1 MNVVYPH
8 GVYGKLVEGYGRIE
22 MSRAKSIG
30 YVLLGGW
37 SGRRLLA
44 LLLLGAV
51 LVCHGFFGASH
62 QIHKTPNPDTLPV
75 TGHAS
80 PAGMQEAD
88 EGLFT
93 GVHSDL
99 GLDAMAYAA
108 VLLAL
113 SLGALAW
120 LLAGARAR
128 IAVSVTPPAGG
139 RFPRLVPHP
148 ARGPTP
154 AVLQVFRL

>member
-1 MNVVYPH
+1 M
-8 GVYGKLVEGYGRIE
+8 EGYEQIG
-22 MSRAKSIG
+22 MPRAKSIG
-30 YVLLGGW
+30 SALGGW
-37 SGRRLLA
+37 SRRRLLA
-44 LLLLGAV
+44 LLLLAAV

-62 QIHKTPNPDTLPV
+62 QIHQTSNADTLPV
-75 TGHAS
+75 AGHAS
-80 PAGMQEAD
+80 HAGMQEAD
-88 EGLFT
+88 EGRFT
-93 GVHSDL
+93 GVSHSDL

-113 SLGALAW
+113 SLGALLW
-120 LLAGARAR
+120 LLGSARAR
-128 IAVSVTPPAGG
+128 IAILVRPPAGG

>member
-1 MNVVYPH
+1 MEGH
-8 GVYGKLVEGYGRIE
+8 GQIE
-22 MSRAKSIG
+22 MSWAKSIG
-30 YVLLGGW
+30 TVLLGGW

-62 QIHKTPNPDTLPV
+62 QIHKTPNSDTLPV

-80 PAGMQEAD
+80 HAGMQEAD

-93 GVHSDL
+93 SVHGDL

-113 SLGALAW
+113 SLGALPW
-120 LLAGARAR
+120 LLGGARAR
-128 IAVSVTPPAGG
+128 IAVPGKPLAGG
-139 RFPRLVPHP
+139 RFPRHVPHP

-154 AVLQVFRL
+154 AVLQVFRI

>member
-1 MNVVYPH
+1 M
-8 GVYGKLVEGYGRIE
+8 L
-22 MSRAKSIG
+22 RAKSIG
-30 YVLLGGW
+30 SILGGW
-37 SGRRLLA
+37 SRRRILA
-44 LLLLGAV
+44 FLLLGAV

-62 QIHKTPNPDTLPV
+62 QVHRTPNPDTPSA

-80 PAGMQEAD
+80 HVGMQEQEAD
-88 EGLFT
+88 EGLST
-93 GVHSDL
+93 GVHGDL

-120 LLAGARAR
+120 MLAGARAR

-148 ARGPTP
+148 ARGPTL

>member
-1 MNVVYPH
+1 
-8 GVYGKLVEGYGRIE
+8 
-22 MSRAKSIG
+22 MSRAKHIG
-30 YVLLGGW
+30 SFLGGW
-37 SGRRLLA
+37 FRRRLLA

-51 LVCHGFFGASH
+51 LLCHGFFGASH
-62 QIHKTPNPDTLPV
+62 QIHNTSKADALPV

-80 PAGMQEAD
+80 HAGMQEAD
-88 EGLFT
+88 EGRST
-93 GVHSDL
+93 GVHGDL

-113 SLGALAW
+113 SLGALLW
-120 LLAGARAR
+120 LLGSARAR
-128 IAVSVTPPAGG
+128 IAILVRPPAGG
-139 RFPRLVPHP
+139 RFPRLVHHP

>member
-1 MNVVYPH
+1 MGYLE
-8 GVYGKLVEGYGRIE
+8 GLVEGYKQIE
-22 MSRAKSIG
+22 MSRTKSIG
-30 YVLLGGW
+30 SVLLDSW
-37 SGRRLLA
+37 SRRRLLA

-51 LVCHGFFGASH
+51 LGCHGFFGASH
-62 QIHKTPNPDTLPV
+62 QIHQISNSDMLAV

-80 PAGMQEAD
+80 HAVMQEAD
-88 EGLFT
+88 EGRFT
-93 GVHSDL
+93 GLHGDL

-113 SLGALAW
+113 SLGALLW
-120 LLAGARAR
+120 LLGSARAR
-128 IAVSVTPPAGG
+128 IAILVRPPAGG